1 MIILIQ
7 ASFEQRDLENPRKGF
22 SSHDYRCIQ
31 SNQTNTGTPGLNLLF
46 NLSSSTPIPSLHPT
60 PYLGTPQP
68 TNHTPPF
75 LSLSTSPSRLTNG
88 LPTPQFTSHFIPIP
102 IPIPTCPT
110 HAQHVAA
117 HVFSKYDV
125 QQRRRPSY
133 RDLKSNYHMPWQHQK
148 ACWIMEALSQ
158 DQTTLFYQGNSQA
171 MRGFGRRDG
180 EGENELY

>member
-1 MIILIQ
+1 MHSIKSNQHRNSRSQLV
-7 ASFEQRDLENPRKGF
+7 
-22 SSHDYRCIQ
+22 IQ
-31 SNQTNTGTPGLNLLF
+31 SQLF
-46 NLSSSTPIPSLHPT
+46 NSHPIPPSIPISRYPAADQSHASLPLPLHLTFP
-60 PYLGTPQP
+60 
-68 TNHTPPF
+68 
-75 LSLSTSPSRLTNG
+75 LTNG
-88 LPTPQFTSHFIPIP
+88 LPTPQFNSHF

-180 EGENELY
+180 DGDYVE